1 MVAVAINIEINN
13 STVLAQVK
21 LINWKKYLQNSLSD
35 LVSFHLI
42 KMSSKSSHKRHSTIN
57 TFWIIHLRW
66 RSNDCGIVSNS
77 TIKHTRACARLT
89 ALCPWL
95 PGWAGTRKVKPNLDF
110 TEATHS
116 EWQQHQLG
124 HMQVC
129 TSLQTDNHAST
140 PSFSFLQARC
150 PSCHPT
156 NSVKELKAISALKQY
171 QRISFTQ
178 VPQLLFSNYGK
189 AVHSWRYRVQTMS
202 ELRVMVIIG
211 L

>member
-1 MVAVAINIEINN
+1 MVAMAINIEINN

-116 EWQQHQLG
+116 EWQWHQLG
-124 HMQVC
+124 HMHVC

-140 PSFSFLQARC
+140 PPLCFLQAGC

-156 NSVKELKAISALKQY
+156 NSVKALKAQHWWHFLLPVNGVKALKLKEIVCLICPPP
-171 QRISFTQ
+171 RHVCFRLCW
-178 VPQLLFSNYGK
+178 VFWGN
-189 AVHSWRYRVQTMS
+189 
-202 ELRVMVIIG
+202 
-211 L
+211 